1 MVRQVTN
8 PISSVASRPSSGDFQ
23 AFVEQIVA
31 DLERSQAE
39 GTWAVYTRLSRVM
52 QNVPSYSL
60 EFQPDRAEQYARE
73 KGAKVILT
81 YQDGDLS
88 GKNSHRPDLQRLIR
102 DVKSGRVR
110 VVVVHRLDR
119 LYRNLESLL
128 RIVRLFRKH
137 RVRLMS
143 VEEQIDTDSWWGRIV
158 LAVLGALAEAYVW
171 QASEHARIAKLYR
184 LYHGFANGRI
194 PLGYCNGRCNTCT
207 DTNGSG
213 YCHLFGCASIT
224 TSDGKIPV
232 PHPVDRYVI
241 PLIAELYARKWSF
254 AEIANYLNTQDF
266 HLPDG
271 TQVRFRTKGGYSL
284 KGPSNTREFSRDS
297 IRVIIGNVFYTGQ
310 IAEYAHPA
318 FDVDD
323 DEAWVARD

>member
-1 MVRQVTN
+1 MAHQSNLPTGQ
-8 PISSVASRPSSGDFQ
+8 PSSSDFQ
-23 AFVEQIVA
+23 SFVEKIVA
-31 DLERSQAE
+31 DLEQSQAE

-52 QNVPSYSL
+52 QNMPSYSL

-73 KGAKVILT
+73 KGAKVIIT

-88 GKNSHRPDLQRLIR
+88 GKNSRRPDLQRLIR
-102 DVKSGRVR
+102 DVKSGKVR

-184 LYHGFANGRI
+184 LYHGLSNGRI
-194 PLGYCNGRCNTCT
+194 PLGYCNGRCKNCT

-213 YCHLFGCASIT
+213 YCHLFGCENIAT
-224 TSDGKIPV
+224 GDGKIPV

-241 PLIAELYARKWSF
+241 PLINELYARKWSYK
-254 AEIANYLNTQDF
+254 EIANYLNTQDF
-266 HLPDG
+266 NLPNG
-271 TQVRFRTKGGYSL
+271 IQAKFRTKGSYSL
-284 KGPSNTREFSRDS
+284 KGPSDTREFSQDS
-297 IRVIIGNVFYTGQ
+297 IRVIVGNVFYTGQ
-310 IAEYAHPA
+310 IAEYAHKP
-318 FDVDD
+318 FDIED
-323 DEAWVARD
+323 DEAWIVRD

>member
-1 MVRQVTN
+1 MTN
-8 PISSVASRPSSGDFQ
+8 PNLPAPDRPSASDFQ
-23 AFVEQIVA
+23 SFVEKIVA

-39 GTWAVYTRLSRVM
+39 GTWAVYSRLSRVM

-60 EFQPDRAEQYARE
+60 EFQPDRAAQYARE

-88 GKNSHRPDLQRLIR
+88 GKNSRRPDLQRLIR
-102 DVKSGRVR
+102 DVKSGKVR

-128 RIVRLFRKH
+128 RIVRLFRKYQ
-137 RVRLMS
+137 VRLMS

-184 LYHGFANGRI
+184 LYHGLANGRI
-194 PLGYCNGRCNTCT
+194 PLGYCTGKCQTCT

-213 YCHLFGCASIT
+213 YCFLFGGENLIRADS
-224 TSDGKIPV
+224 KIPV
-232 PHPVDRYVI
+232 PHPIDRHVI
-241 PLIAELYARKWSF
+241 PLIAELYARQWSF
-254 AEIANYLNTQDF
+254 REIAAYLNTHDF
-266 HLPDG
+266 DLPDG
-271 TQVRFRTKGGYSL
+271 RQVKFRTKGTYRL
-284 KGPSNTREFSRDS
+284 NDPSDTREFSGDS
-297 IRVIIGNVFYTGQ
+297 IRVIVGNVFYTGQ
-310 IAEYAHPA
+310 IAEYAHKA

-323 DEAWVARD
+323 DEAWVIRD

>member
-1 MVRQVTN
+1 MT
-8 PISSVASRPSSGDFQ
+8 SSVIPTNERPSPNDFQ

-39 GTWAVYTRLSRVM
+39 DTWAVYTRLSRVM
-52 QNVPSYSL
+52 QNIPSYSL
-60 EFQPDRAEQYARE
+60 EFQPERAEQYARD
-73 KGAKVILT
+73 KGAKVILN
-81 YQDGDLS
+81 YLDGDMS

-102 DVKSGRVR
+102 DVKSGKVR

-128 RIVRLFRKH
+128 RIVRLFRKY

-184 LYHGFANGRI
+184 LYHGLANGRI
-194 PLGYCNGRCNTCT
+194 PLGYCNGKCKICT

-213 YCHLFGCASIT
+213 YCPLFGSENLT
-224 TSDGKIPV
+224 RSDSKIPV

-241 PLIAELYARKWSF
+241 PLIDELYARMWSF
-254 AEIANYLNTQDF
+254 REIAEYLNTHDF
-266 HLPDG
+266 DLPDG
-271 TQVRFRTKGGYSL
+271 TQAKFRTKGTYRQ
-284 KGPSNTREFSRDS
+284 NDVRDTREFSCDS
-297 IRVIIGNVFYTGQ
+297 IRVIVGNVFYTGQ
-310 IAEYAHPA
+310 IAEYAHKA

-323 DEAWVARD
+323 DNHWVVKD